1 MTIVSTSEDLLNLLR
16 EDAHFYEQVRRLILT
31 DELINL
37 PARFTAF
44 TERVDGFIA
53 NQEQFNANQEQFNDR
68 VDARFDRVDAR
79 FDRVDARFDRMEADL
94 SYFKNRFSESQV
106 VKEAAA
112 IAMAMGCTLERV
124 VGNSEL
130 AQMCRHTDAG
140 ALRRGDLVSFTL
152 ADLVLKVSDEQDGR
166 QFIAVEISYTA
177 DRRDTD
183 RARRNADYITRF
195 TGQPALAVVA
205 SVRNDQATQSLIDE
219 GIVSWYQLEDT
230 T

>member
-1 MTIVSTSEDLLNLLR
+1 MDGFI
-16 EDAHFYEQVRRLILT
+16 AHQEQF
-31 DELINL
+31 N
-37 PARFTAF
+37 
-44 TERVDGFIA
+44 ERVDGFIA
-53 NQEQFNANQEQFNDR
+53 HQEQFNERVDGFIAHQEQFNE
-68 VDARFDRVDAR
+68 
-79 FDRVDARFDRMEADL
+79 RVDARFDRMEGDF

-106 VKEAAA
+106 VEKAAT
-112 IAMAMGCTLERV
+112 IALAMGCTLERV

-152 ADLVLKVSDEQDGR
+152 ADLVLEVSDEQDGR

-205 SVRNDQATQSLIDE
+205 SARNDQVTQSLIDE
-219 GIVSWYQLEDT
+219 GIVSWYQLEDVA
-230 T
+230 